1 MLLSWSLQSPGL
13 RSKRHFTPLF
23 SVCFPCLISYAHHEL
38 SFCPMLKGI
47 CILKKKNGAMH
58 WTPRARGSSHH
69 AEGIDALISR
79 EPASGSAGFP
89 STFPGPCHHTKS
101 NILTPKKPVTSTQAR
116 SKPEGDLSGF
126 DKLLATS
133 RRKSKLPRLAKTA
146 WNKRNT
152 KGGEFARPDVKAY
165 YKVILINIMWY

>member
-1 MLLSWSLQSPGL
+1 MKSSVPRTEEQKALYTLVFCVFSLSNFLCPPWA
-13 RSKRHFTPLF
+13 
-23 SVCFPCLISYAHHEL
+23 IIL
-38 SFCPMLKGI
+38 SNAEGNLY
-47 CILKKKNGAMH
+47 LKKKNGAMH

-69 AEGIDALISR
+69 AEGIDALVSR
-79 EPASGSAGFP
+79 EPASGSTGFP